1 MLLFPFAHGTEE
13 GYYGPM
19 QESLI
24 EITGGVASVLGK
36 TPLAKGWI
44 AVGLAVIVAGTE
56 TALYLDEQA
65 EMTYA
70 RENTTFN
77 FDGGAVYHLY
87 C

>member
-1 MLLFPFAHGTEE
+1 MLLYPFEHGTEE
-13 GYYGPM
+13 GLYGPF

-24 EITGGVASVLGK
+24 EFTGDVALVLSK

-44 AVGLAVIVAGTE
+44 GVGLAIIAVGTDV
-56 TALYLDEQA
+56 ALYLDEQA
-65 EMTYA
+65 EIAHA

-77 FDGGAVYHLY
+77 YDGGAVYHLY